1 MHPHLDPP
9 QARPDRPHARL
20 GSPLA
25 RSSSPLSRRGFLGLG
40 VVATAGF
47 TLDGPLLSTGPVAT
61 APSPSAGWFARPRRA
76 VRPVV
81 RWWWPDAHV
90 DPAEIRREVDQLAD
104 AGFGGAEI
112 AAVHH
117 SIRDKSVLDPAAHG
131 WGTPAW
137 STAVEAAL
145 DQAARRGITIDLT
158 IGPSWPAAV
167 PSITPESEAACK
179 ELAHGSVPVAPGA
192 TYTGPVPPPTVD
204 GRPERTLLLVQA
216 ARIDPAHSTRDE
228 TGLDPASVRNV
239 TVVGET
245 ITWTAPEEG
254 DWLLISYWQRGSG
267 QRPESGPH
275 TAPECYVVDHFSRA
289 GTQAVIDFWES
300 TLLTPAIRRLLRRS
314 GGALF
319 EDSIEIETDALPW
332 TPHLPEEF
340 ERRRGY
346 ALAPFLPVIVLADE
360 DPVFA
365 YDPVLTRH
373 ARKDYWD
380 TVSKLFNEHHFTMLR
395 DWAHSLGLGSRAQP
409 YGLQTDAIAAAA
421 ILDVPE
427 GESLG
432 FKNLDDYRCLA
443 GGRDVAGH
451 EVLSS
456 EAGAYQGGAYTTTWE
471 KLLRTMGGAYAAGL
485 NQTVLHGFSY
495 ATAPGAGWP
504 GFAAFTPYNGTTG
517 YAESWGPRQPTWHH
531 ITDISGYF
539 ARVHLITRQGT
550 PRADVAVLRQTGYT
564 KTGIGASWFTASGI
578 PTGWTHQFISGALLD
593 LPSAR
598 VVNGRLARP
607 AYKALFVEGDR
618 FYANECTMTTAVA
631 GKLLA
636 YARAGLPIVLL
647 GAWGSASVPGVPRDG
662 ENARLRAILA
672 DLLAEPAV
680 RMVTA
685 AADVPAALDAL
696 GVRPDV
702 RYATTSTLL
711 TLRRVDG
718 DVDYYYL
725 CNGKHQENAKPP
737 VAPIDHEVTLARTAR
752 DGVPYLLDPWTG
764 RAERIALYTEE
775 PDGIRL
781 RVTLQPSQA
790 RIVAI
795 ARPGLFGPS
804 NPSVPSA
811 PSGDKGGRR
820 VHATGTDADLV
831 RFDGER
837 LTVRAAQAGTYTT
850 TLSNGRP
857 VTTTIGPVPS
867 PIPLTSWRLRVTDW
881 RPDAKVTHSV
891 DLDGLVPWSQIP
903 ELADVS
909 GLGTYT
915 TTVELSGS
923 GAYLELGEVTDTCR
937 VRVNGRRTDPVDQIH
952 PVLDLGRHLR
962 RGTNTI
968 EVEVATPLG
977 NRLRVADPAVYGGLA
992 RQPYGLMGPV
1002 RLVPYG
1008 EAPANG
1014 SGP

>member
-1 MHPHLDPP
+1 MNDPT
-9 QARPDRPHARL
+9 H
-20 GSPLA
+20 SPLT
-25 RSSSPLSRRGFLGLG
+25 RRGFLVGSAAAL
-40 VVATAGF
+40 AFDASA
-47 TLDGPLLSTGPVAT
+47 LSSRPSAALAFDAS
-61 APSPSAGWFARPRRA
+61 APSSRPSAAWFARPRSA
-76 VRPVV
+76 VRPMV

-90 DPAEIRREVDQLAD
+90 DPAEIRREVDQLAA

-117 SIRDKSVLDPAAHG
+117 SIRDKSVLDPARYG

-137 STAVEAAL
+137 NAAVEAAL
-145 DQAARRGITIDLT
+145 DQAAKRGIGIDLT

-179 ELAHGSVPVAPGA
+179 ELAYGSTPVAPGA
-192 TYTGPVPPPTVD
+192 TYTGPVPPPAVD
-204 GRPERTLLLVQA
+204 GRPDRTLLLVQA

-228 TGLDPASVRNV
+228 TGLDPGSVQNV
-239 TVVGET
+239 TVTGAT
-245 ITWTAPEEG
+245 ITWTAPGEG

-275 TAPECYVVDHFSRA
+275 TAPESYVVDHFSRA

-300 TLLTPAIRRLLRRS
+300 ELLTPAIRRLLRRS

-332 TPHLPEEF
+332 TPHLPAEF

-365 YDPVLTRH
+365 FDPVLTRH

-380 TVSKLFNEHHFTMLR
+380 TVSELFNEYHFTMLR
-395 DWAHSLGLGSRAQP
+395 DWAHSLGLRSRAQP
-409 YGLQTDAIAAAA
+409 YGLQTDAIEAAA

-443 GGRDVAGH
+443 GGRDMAGH
-451 EVLSS
+451 KVLSC
-456 EAGAYQGGAYTTTWE
+456 EAGAYQGGAYTTTWK

-495 ATAPGAGWP
+495 ATAPGAAWP

-517 YAESWGPRQPTWHH
+517 YSESWGPRQPTWHH
-531 ITDISGYF
+531 ITDIAQYF
-539 ARVHLITRQGT
+539 ARVHLITQQGT

-564 KTGIGASWFTASGI
+564 KTGIGASWFTATGI
-578 PTGWTHQFISGALLD
+578 PTGWTHQFVSAPLLD

-598 VVNGRLARP
+598 VTKGRLGRP

-618 FYANECTMTTAVA
+618 FYANECTMTLAVA
-631 GKLLA
+631 EKLLGH
-636 YARAGLPIVLL
+636 ARAGLPIILF
-647 GAWGSASVPGVPRDG
+647 GAWQSASLPGVAGDD
-662 ENARLRAILA
+662 ETTRLRAILA
-672 DLLAEPAV
+672 DLLTQPTV
-680 RMVTA
+680 RMVTTTT
-685 AADVPAALDAL
+685 DIPAALTSL
-696 GVRPDV
+696 GVHPDI
-702 RYATTSTLL
+702 RYATGSTLL
-711 TLRRVDG
+711 TLRRVDD

-737 VAPIDHEVTLARTAR
+737 VAPIDHDVTLTRTTR
-752 DGVPYLLDPWTG
+752 DGVPYLLNPWTG
-764 RAERIALYTEE
+764 RAARIALYTET

-781 RVTLQPSQA
+781 RVTLQPGQSK
-790 RIVAI
+790 IIAI
-795 ARPGLFGPS
+795 GRPGLFG
-804 NPSVPSA
+804 
-811 PSGDKGGRR
+811 DKTGKRP
-820 VHATGTDADLV
+820 HAVTTDADLAT
-831 RFDGER
+831 FTGDH
-837 LTVRAAQAGTYTT
+837 LTIRATRPGTYTT
-850 TLSNGRP
+850 TLSNGRTL
-857 VTTTIGPVPS
+857 TTTIASVPS
-867 PIPLTSWRLRVTDW
+867 PIPFTSWHLRVEDR
-881 RPDAKVTHSV
+881 RPGPPVVHTLT
-891 DLDGLVPWSQIP
+891 LDRLTPWSEIP
-903 ELADVS
+903 ALADTS
-909 GLGTYT
+909 GIGTYT
-915 TTVELSGS
+915 TTVDWNGA

-937 VRVNGRRTDPVDQIH
+937 VTVNGRRTPPIDQLNPVI
-952 PVLDLGRHLR
+952 DLGPYLR

-977 NRLRVADPAVYGGLA
+977 NRLRVADPAVYGGLT
-992 RQPYGLMGPV
+992 RQPYGLLGPA

-1008 EAPANG
+1008 EGVAGGAN
-1014 SGP
+1014 P